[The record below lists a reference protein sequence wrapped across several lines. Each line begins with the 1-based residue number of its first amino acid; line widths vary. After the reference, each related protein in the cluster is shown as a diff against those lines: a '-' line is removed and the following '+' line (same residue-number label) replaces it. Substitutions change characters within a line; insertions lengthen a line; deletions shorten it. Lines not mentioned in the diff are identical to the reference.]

1 MVSGRKFSK
10 PVCTLFG
17 AYVLA
22 EIPDSIRQH
31 SPLSTRN
38 VECTFI
44 HMGLERG
51 PVVQGFIRVD
61 GKAELMRFVAR
72 NVRAISPLR
81 WDLNSG
87 QGVLTQFDNGTIGSR
102 PQIVNDSGTAP
113 ADLSQLPPEELA
125 FLSSSLL
132 ALLSEP
138 CPPSSHFYH
147 CFPPPSLLSCRM
159 LGLLSHALSAVAPLR
174 VALF

>member
-1 MVSGRKFSK
+1 
-10 PVCTLFG
+10 
-17 AYVLA
+17 
-22 EIPDSIRQH
+22 
-31 SPLSTRN
+31 
-38 VECTFI
+38 
-44 HMGLERG
+44 MGLERG
-51 PVVQGFIRVD
+51 PVVQGLIRVD

-72 NVRAISPLR
+72 NIRAISPLR

-125 FLSSSLL
+125 FLSSSLP

-138 CPPSSHFYH
+138 CRLLPTFITAFPPS
-147 CFPPPSLLSCRM
+147 SLLSCRM
-159 LGLLSHALSAVAPLR
+159 LGLLSHA
-174 VALF
+174 